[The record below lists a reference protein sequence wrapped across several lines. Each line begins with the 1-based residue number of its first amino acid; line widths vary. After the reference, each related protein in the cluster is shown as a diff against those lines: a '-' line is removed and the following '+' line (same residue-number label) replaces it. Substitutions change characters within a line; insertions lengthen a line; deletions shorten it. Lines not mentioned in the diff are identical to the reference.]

1 MNQDIS
7 RIESHRLLEQTIGVM
22 NIKII
27 SNEFQAMPGY
37 DGESCS
43 FHKVV
48 FHIEEEEPDIF
59 AIGILFSLA
68 LMSFTDAAPR
78 GYSAHDF
85 IPDEEWNLGYFMQ
98 GLEFQRGHLRYYGD
112 YVSGRMMK
120 TEILY
125 EPGGKITLIAINR
138 GKNAEKWMTL
148 LQGKHHVNLV
158 KK

>member
-1 MNQDIS
+1 MIQDINK
-7 RIESHRLLEQTIGVM
+7 IESFRLLEQTIGVM
-22 NIKII
+22 SIKIM

-43 FHKVV
+43 FQKIV

-59 AIGILFSLA
+59 AIGILFSLS
-68 LMSFTDAAPR
+68 LMSFTYAAPR
-78 GYSAHDF
+78 GYSENEF
-85 IPDEEWNLGYFMQ
+85 IPDEEWNLGYFIQ

-120 TEILY
+120 TDIIY
-125 EPGGKITLIAINR
+125 EPGGRITLTATNR
-138 GKNAEKWMTL
+138 GKNADKWMTL
-148 LQGKHHVNLV
+148 LQGKRHIKLV